1 MAYTQGF
8 LQLRALTTPVRVL
21 PQRDVGTTQRNHILC
36 MAQKEDVQD
45 GDATTL
51 SLLSRRLALGTAF
64 VGGAAAVAKVSPA
77 NAAAAQLSLEKA
89 GPVAVTTSPPNN
101 SEYPASLEDA
111 LSLNRSSFPDDFI
124 FGTASAAYQFEGA
137 AFDYGRKPSVW
148 DNFTHKYPEKIN
160 DRSNGDVAVDEYHR
174 YVEDVQIM
182 KHMNLDAY
190 RFSMSWSRIVPNGHV
205 GINEEGVNQEGIQ
218 HYMDLIDELIA
229 QNIEPYVT
237 LFHWDTPQA
246 LQEEY
251 GGFLSHRIVDDY
263 RDYANICFKYF
274 GDKVKNWITLNEPYT
289 YSREGYAVGD
299 FAPGRCSD
307 WQDSS
312 CLGGDSGT
320 EPYIVT
326 HNLLLAH
333 AAAVELYK
341 KIYQTSDDRKI
352 GITLIST
359 WFEPYSD
366 SPADINAAQRA
377 IDFTL
382 GWYMQPL
389 TTGRYP
395 ESMRT
400 LVGKRLPEFT
410 ADETTLLAK
419 SYDFIGLNYYTA
431 NYAADIP
438 REDPKPESKLQPSY
452 LTDSN
457 VNYLTQRNGVPIG
470 IPTASQW
477 LYVYPKGF
485 KNILL
490 YLKEK
495 YEDPLIYITENGR
508 SNDVNDETKTLEEA
522 RMDIFRIDYHYRHL
536 YYLLSAMSEKVNV
549 KGYFAWSLLDNFE
562 WNTGYTSRFGLN
574 YVDRDDG
581 LKRYD
586 KLSAKWFR
594 KFLERPLKL
603 QG

>member
-21 PQRDVGTTQRNHILC
+21 PQRDVVTTQRNHILC

-64 VGGAAAVAKVSPA
+64 VGGAAAAAKVSSA
-77 NAAAAQLSLEKA
+77 DAAAAQLSLEKA

-124 FGTASAAYQFEGA
+124 FGTASAAYQ
-137 AFDYGRKPSVW
+137 
-148 DNFTHKYPEKIN
+148 
-160 DRSNGDVAVDEYHR
+160 
-174 YVEDVQIM
+174 EDVQIM

-251 GGFLSHRIVDDY
+251 GGFLSPRIVDDY
-263 RDYANICFKYF
+263 LDYANICFKYF

-410 ADETTLLAK
+410 ADERTLLAK

-490 YLKEK
+490 YLKEN

-594 KFLERPLKL
+594 KFLERPSDL

>member
-64 VGGAAAVAKVSPA
+64 VGGAAAAAKVSPA
-77 NAAAAQLSLEKA
+77 DAAAAQLSLEKA
-89 GPVAVTTSPPNN
+89 APVAVTTSPPNN

-137 AFDYGRKPSVW
+137 AFDYGRKASVW

-190 RFSMSWSRIVPNGHV
+190 RFSMSWSRIVPTGHV
-205 GINEEGVNQEGIQ
+205 GINEEGVNREGLQ
-218 HYMDLIDELIA
+218 YYTDLIDELIA
-229 QNIEPYVT
+229 KNIEPYVT

-274 GDKVKNWITLNEPYT
+274 GRKVKNWITLNEPYI

-333 AAAVELYK
+333 AAAVDVYK
-341 KIYQTSDDRKI
+341 RNYQTSPDRKI
-352 GITLIST
+352 GITLLST

-366 SPADINAAQRA
+366 APADIDAAQRA
-377 IDFTL
+377 FDFML
-382 GWYMQPL
+382 GWFMEPL

-410 ADETTLLAK
+410 ADEAALLTK

-431 NYAADIP
+431 NYVADRP
-438 REDPKPESKLQPSY
+438 RDEPRPESKIQPSY

-457 VNYLTQRNGVPIG
+457 VNFLTQRNGVPIG
-470 IPTASQW
+470 APVCIKQCQI
-477 LYVYPKGF
+477 LRF
-485 KNILL
+485 KNVLL

-508 SNDVNDETKTLEEA
+508 GNDVNDETKTPEEA
-522 RMDIFRIDYHYRHL
+522 RMDIFRIDYYYRHL
-536 YYLLSAMSEKVNV
+536 YYLAFSNE
-549 KGYFAWSLLDNFE
+549 
-562 WNTGYTSRFGLN
+562 
-574 YVDRDDG
+574 
-581 LKRYD
+581 
-586 KLSAKWFR
+586 
-594 KFLERPLKL
+594 
-603 QG
+603 